1 MYCIISLTL
10 DNIHTFFF
18 VHVNLMYQYRP
29 VAVHVYKFVIF
40 QSSTAADSLIVSI
53 PKRTP
58 TTELTIPSSP
68 GKLVIDSSSA
78 SVKPS
83 GLALQN
89 MARKISRKNH
99 KIAQQRQQG
108 LFSQRRC
115 PSCGHLT
122 PSLKKRCLQ
131 CQSFL
136 VGRAC
141 PSCNELNH
149 NRSIFCSKCH
159 TSLYPDKSGVNV
171 KLGTIQV
178 SYSFDTVYVA
188 TGGTYYINTICY
200 LFWCCLAMMNFFFPL
215 SSLLHRWRH
224 HHLKPQTC
232 TIHQVSQV
240 VVD

>member
-1 MYCIISLTL
+1 M
-10 DNIHTFFF
+10 
-18 VHVNLMYQYRP
+18 
-29 VAVHVYKFVIF
+29 
-40 QSSTAADSLIVSI
+40 
-53 PKRTP
+53 
-58 TTELTIPSSP
+58 PSSP
-68 GKLVIDSSSA
+68 GKLVINSSSV

-122 PSLKKRCLQ
+122 PSLKKRCQQ

-178 SYSFDTVYVA
+178 SYTCVHSFWTKSDLPTCLMSPN
-188 TGGTYYINTICY
+188 YISDSPSYSTDDIIIISGHKHI
-200 LFWCCLAMMNFFFPL
+200 LFIKSAN
-215 SSLLHRWRH
+215 
-224 HHLKPQTC
+224 
-232 TIHQVSQV
+232 
-240 VVD
+240 